1 MGRSDLFYLGLVDI
15 NINRWDVKIDSDSI
29 SNVLE
34 NSVPASCVS
43 FSFLKISFLPLN
55 KKFRTRFSKFS

>member
-15 NINRWDVKIDSDSI
+15 NINRWDVKIESDSI

-34 NSVPASCVS
+34 NS
-43 FSFLKISFLPLN
+43 ISNVLDH
-55 KKFRTRFSKFS
+55 S